1 MLWSKK
7 CIISA
12 ISIVSRVPPYADAN
26 LPVQEVAAVKLTSVI
41 FQVNNAKLYVPVF
54 TLFINDNTKFL
65 ENIKQ
70 GFKRT
75 ISWNNT
81 TKITI
86 QSKNNNFDYLI
97 DLTFRNINRL
107 FALSLKS
114 GNENPTRD
122 SFNKYYM
129 SLV

>member
-1 MLWSKK
+1 MLWSKQ

>member
-1 MLWSKK
+1 MTTTN
-7 CIISA
+7 SA
-12 ISIVSRVPPYADAN
+12 AFQIHNPNLYTLVVTLSINY
-26 LPVQEVAAVKLTSVI
+26 
-41 FQVNNAKLYVPVF
+41 
-54 TLFINDNTKFL
+54 NTKFL

>member
-1 MLWSKK
+1 MLWSKQ

-86 QSKNNNFDYLI
+86 QPKNNNFDYLI

>member
-1 MLWSKK
+1 MLWSKQ

-26 LPVQEVAAVKLTSVI
+26 LPVQEVAAVKLTSAI

-70 GFKRT
+70 RFKRT

-86 QSKNNNFDYLI
+86 QPKNNNFDYLI